1 MMKWGI
7 GALVLGA
14 LTGYQTYRAPV
25 SHAPGVLAGNAPE
38 QVTLAKEALPI
49 QNQGWT
55 LKPLA
60 WFNLQ
65 ARVLSK
71 EHYAGDFPSP
81 LAPYD
86 LALGWGPMSD
96 TAVLEK
102 LDVSQSNRCYHWR
115 YWGTSPIPE
124 AELIRHSANM
134 HLIPATPA
142 VAGVIASFRTGSV
155 VKLTGYLVEATHP
168 QASHPWRSSLTRED
182 TGQGSCEIVYVQ
194 FAREIEGK

>member
-14 LTGYQTYRAPV
+14 LIWYQTSRAPV
-25 SHAPGVLAGNAPE
+25 SPAPGELAPQEPG
-38 QVTLAKEALPI
+38 QLALSREEPPI
-49 QNQGWT
+49 QIQGWT

-60 WFNLQ
+60 WFDIQ

-71 EHYAGDFPSP
+71 ERYTGDFPSP

-96 TAVLEK
+96 TVVLEK
-102 LDVSQSNRCYHWR
+102 LDITQSNRNYHWR

-124 AELIRHSANM
+124 AEITRHSANM
-134 HLIPATPA
+134 HLIPASPA
-142 VAGVIASFRTGSV
+142 VAETIAAFRIGSV
-155 VKLTGYLVEATHP
+155 VKLTGYLVEASHP

-182 TGQGSCEIVYVQ
+182 TGQGSCEIIYVK
-194 FAREIEGK
+194 FAQEIGDK